1 VKRDL
6 PSPAEYHLYSL
17 VLYTL
22 RLRLSTPSTKGE
34 SSVACVLRHVLR
46 NTRDLN
52 ETLPTN
58 YRMTGKYHFPIVFTN
73 Y

>member
-1 VKRDL
+1 MLHFISRELQSSFNVKGQNVF
-6 PSPAEYHLYSL
+6 A
-17 VLYTL
+17 
-22 RLRLSTPSTKGE
+22 
-34 SSVACVLRHVLR
+34 
-46 NTRDLN
+46 RDLN